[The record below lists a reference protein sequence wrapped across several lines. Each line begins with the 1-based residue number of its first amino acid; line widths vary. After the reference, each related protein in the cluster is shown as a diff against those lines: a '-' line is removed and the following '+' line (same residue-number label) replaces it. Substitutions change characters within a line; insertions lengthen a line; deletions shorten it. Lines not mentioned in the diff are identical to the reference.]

1 MTIKLLL
8 TCGIILAIASLLSGK
23 EKNPLLYPASAIDSS
38 LRKDAWAVCR
48 EYHQEFELLS
58 YGKAVERVHIVVTV
72 LDKNGD
78 DFGELVLPYDK
89 TRKINSLSGKS
100 YNALGMPDD
109 KLKNSAIQDIN
120 YTSAGQIYDDLRMKK
135 ATFSGD
141 TYPYTVE
148 YNYEIEYNGLMGYP
162 HWQPLSDYRISV
174 EKSSFRITYPDEMEI
189 RYREFHLPSNC
200 RTEKHENGIHSIEW
214 KLDSLKAW
222 RSEPF
227 SPELDRETPHV
238 ITAPTKFIYEGF
250 AGSMNTWKE
259 YGQWISKLNEGRD
272 QLPIERQKEIQE
284 LVKEVKDTAQ
294 IVWQLYEYMQN
305 RTRYVGIQLGIGG
318 YQPFPAET
326 VDRLGYGDCKAL
338 SNYMK
343 SLLNAIG
350 IQSLY
355 TVAGASSNQG
365 ITMIDFPTDDQ
376 SNHIILCIPLRKDTL
391 WLECTSQTTP
401 AGYMSPFTAG
411 RKALNITSEGGF
423 VVNTPLLTASQSSQ
437 DCHADVQVNPD
448 GSMQAT
454 VKTKYSGYQYD
465 NVSGNLTESKKEQEK
480 ALYDDLSITG
490 LVISDFN
497 YEVKKGII
505 PNAVETINL
514 STPMLASKTGSRM
527 FIPLNIFNQIKTIP
541 ARVENRR
548 MPVYRSYAFVDKD
561 SVIIRLPKGFK
572 PESIPRDKTLT
583 SEFGEYSSN
592 ITVKDDQAIY
602 HRELKM
608 NRGTWPKERYPALV
622 DFYTSIVNADKVKL
636 VLKEEPK

>member
-1 MTIKLLL
+1 MTIKLLV
-8 TCGIILAIASLLSGK
+8 TFGIILVFTSLLPGK
-23 EKNPLLYPASAIDSS
+23 EKTQLFYPAASIDST

-48 EYHQEFELLS
+48 EFRQEFELLS

-89 TRKINSLSGKS
+89 YRKINSLSGKS

-148 YNYEIEYNGLMGYP
+148 YKYEIAYNGLMGYP
-162 HWQPLSDYRISV
+162 QWQPLSDYRLSV
-174 EKSSFRITYPDEMEI
+174 EKSSYSITYPDDMEI
-189 RYREFHLPSNC
+189 RYREFHLPFNC
-200 RTEKHENGIHSIEW
+200 RSEKHENGMHLIEW
-214 KLDSLKAW
+214 KLDSLSAW

-227 SPELDRETPHV
+227 SPELDHETPHV
-238 ITAPTKFIYEGF
+238 IIAPTKFIYEGY

-259 YGQWISKLNEGRD
+259 YGLWINMLNEHRD
-272 QLPIERQKEIQE
+272 QLPMARQNEIQE
-284 LVKEVKDTAQ
+284 LVKGVKDTAQ
-294 IVWQLYEYMQN
+294 IVRQLYEYMQN

-350 IQSLY
+350 IQSVY

-376 SNHIILCIPLRKDTL
+376 SNHIILCVPLRKDTL
-391 WLECTSQTTP
+391 WLECTSQTAP
-401 AGYMSPFTAG
+401 PGYMSPFTAG
-411 RKALNITSEGGF
+411 RKALNITPEGG
-423 VVNTPLLTASQSSQ
+423 VIVSTPLLTASQSSQ

-448 GSMQAT
+448 GSMQGS

-465 NVSGNLTESKKEQEK
+465 NVSSNLTESKKEQEK

-497 YEVKKGII
+497 YEVKKDKI
-505 PNAVETINL
+505 PNAVETITL
-514 STPMLASKTGSRM
+514 STPKLASKTGSRL

-541 ARVENRR
+541 TRVDNRR
-548 MPVYRSYAFVDKD
+548 MPVYRSYAYLDKD
-561 SVIIRLPKGFK
+561 SVIIHLPKGFR
-572 PESIPRDKTLT
+572 PESTPGGKIIT
-583 SEFGEYSSN
+583 SEFGQYTSS
-592 ITVKDDQAIY
+592 IIVKDDQAIY

-608 NRGTWPKERYPALV
+608 NRGTWPKDRYSALV
-622 DFYTSIVNADKVKL
+622 DFYSSIVNADKVKL